1 MRNGNRTAGLG
12 RRVPDHVQVQLT
24 RHDLKHERK
33 STEDGV
39 THEFTVAELDLIR
52 HVMPA
57 QEVGHSDAKRWVDEN
72 RGDV

>member
-1 MRNGNRTAGLG
+1 
-12 RRVPDHVQVQLT
+12 VQLT

-39 THEFTVAELDLIR
+39 THEFTGAELDLIR

-57 QEVGHSDAKRWVDEN
+57 HEAGYSVVKRWVDEN
-72 RGDV
+72 YGDV